1 MLKKR
6 YLSGY
11 SGDIKEAKEKR
22 EDESNEKEV
31 YCNKNEGLTGIL
43 IY

>member
-22 EDESNEKEV
+22 EAEGNEKEV
-31 YCNKNEGLTGIL
+31 YCNKNKCLTGIL
-43 IY
+43 RY